1 MGCSLSAEA
10 PDRRPEQEEEEDAV
24 PVSLSAESREAIRSS
39 WKEIQEDISRV
50 GVIMFVRLFETHP
63 ECKDAF
69 FAFRDLNDV
78 NALRASKELKAH
90 GLRIMYIIEKTVARI
105 DQDDRLDQLILDLG
119 RKHYQYK
126 ALPKYYDL
134 MGEEFI
140 QAIHPVLQERWTSDL
155 EEAWKDLRPD
165 VLRFSST
172 FRLVVLNCL
181 RVTFVL
187 PAKMDRAVIPSPC
200 WQQRQLGCNE
210 LPLI

>member
-50 GVIMFVRLFETHP
+50 GVIMFV
-63 ECKDAF
+63 
-69 FAFRDLNDV
+69 
-78 NALRASKELKAH
+78 
-90 GLRIMYIIEKTVARI
+90 RIMYIIEKTVARI